1 MFYLVLSTAK
11 DREEAERIGKQLLNE
26 KLVACV
32 NIIPN
37 ISSSYW
43 WRGEVESAEEALL
56 LMKTSGEQL
65 DRIFNRVKQLHSYE
79 VPEVLALPIERG
91 APEYLRWLGE
101 SLR

>member
-1 MFYLVLSTAK
+1 MFYLLLSTAK
-11 DREEAERIGKQLLNE
+11 DREEAERIGKRLLEE

-32 NIIPN
+32 NIVPA

-43 WRGEVESAEEALL
+43 WREKVERTEEVLL
-56 LMKTSGEQL
+56 LMKASEKQL
-65 DRIFNRVKQLHSYE
+65 DRIFSRVKELHSYE

-91 APEYLRWLGE
+91 MPEYLKWLGE